1 VLFLVAM
8 GLTSRE
14 RKKKEKA
21 VRKKQK
27 RSRWENTTHTHTQQ
41 SENTQKQHDKDEE
54 REIDFFIIKL
64 LLSIISALLLLFIC
78 FSAII
83 LFPKIYLL
91 SPASWVLR
99 AASLA

>member
-1 VLFLVAM
+1 M
-8 GLTSRE
+8 
-14 RKKKEKA
+14 EKA
-21 VRKKQK
+21 KDPQKNKKDQDGK
-27 RSRWENTTHTHTQQ
+27 IRHTHTQQ

>member
-1 VLFLVAM
+1 M
-8 GLTSRE
+8 
-14 RKKKEKA
+14 EKA
-21 VRKKQK
+21 KDPQKNKKDQDGK
-27 RSRWENTTHTHTQQ
+27 YNTTTT
-41 SENTQKQHDKDEE
+41 DKDEE

>member
-1 VLFLVAM
+1 M
-8 GLTSRE
+8 G
-14 RKKKEKA
+14 KYD
-21 VRKKQK
+21 
-27 RSRWENTTHTHTQQ
+27 THTQQ